1 MKKLLSIMLA
11 MAMILSVVIIAAIP
25 TAAIDGDWTVVSQA
39 KQESGEVDENKQ
51 NSVAGYEYTS
61 DGFHVISANFA
72 GQNPWARFVSKNKID
87 LKDGVYMEIR
97 IDEFNYTPGDRWLNV
112 MFWDQQ
118 LMTPGDSNY
127 GEGAQFLL
135 RPNQQAGDNYI
146 QTAWAT
152 GGFNQLP
159 ATLTDVPMD
168 VREDGKHYVT
178 VELYWDEANST
189 YVYNLNGSAVPANFL
204 AYINEKFGEDSEA
217 YVGFCFQHNTAGE
230 NISCTMTKFGTS
242 AETATTPAGDDSKA
256 PIDNSTNFV
265 AAPVVE
271 NPTFEAGKPGIFMN
285 ADLENSDTYDIP
297 GSAMGETLTVN
308 EDGTMKV
315 VAKNSSTS
323 TGTWV
328 VKNATSYAIED
339 LPIAMMVTRNLCTC
353 SEEDL
358 ADNNGI
364 CYASEESTVYLMTGE
379 KLSADGDSMTYAE
392 VSWDAYVVGEDTY
405 LSVMLDASDMGEIFS
420 GRINGVRFDFS
431 GVDTTTPGANTFDI
445 CFVAFFAT
453 AEDANEY
460 FEAYLTNLG
469 WEDPDAGEDDVT
481 TEEET
486 TVADETT
493 AAGEDETTVAGED
506 ETTVAGGDNNS
517 GSTDTPAKKGCKGV
531 VGFGAVAVVAVA
543 TVAGFVSF
551 KKKED

>member
-25 TAAIDGDWTVVSQA
+25 TAAVDGDWTVVAQA

-51 NSVAGYEYTS
+51 NSVAGYEYTA
-61 DGFHVISANFA
+61 DGLHIISPNFA
-72 GQNPWARFVSKNKID
+72 GQNPWVRFVSKSKID
-87 LKDGVYMEIR
+87 LKEGVYMEIR
-97 IDEFNYTPGDRWLNV
+97 IDEYNYTPGDRWLNV

-135 RPNQQAGDNYI
+135 RPNQQAGTNYTG
-146 QTAWAT
+146 TAWAT
-152 GGFNQLP
+152 GGFNQLKNVF
-159 ATLTDVPMD
+159 TEHPMD
-168 VREDGKHYVT
+168 VREDEKHYLNVA
-178 VELYWDEANST
+178 LSWDEANST
-189 YVYNLNGSAVPANFL
+189 YVYTVNGVSAPADFIT
-204 AYINEKFGEDSEA
+204 YMNEKFGEDSEA

-271 NPTFEAGKPGIFMN
+271 NPTFEAGKPGILMN

-297 GSAMGETLTVN
+297 GAAMGETLTVN
-308 EDGTMKV
+308 ADGTMKV
-315 VAKNSSTS
+315 VAKNSATS
-323 TGTWV
+323 TGTWLV
-328 VKNATSYAIED
+328 QNATSYAIED

-364 CYASEESTVYLMTGE
+364 CYASEESDVYLMTGE
-379 KLSADGDSMTYAE
+379 KLSADNNCMTYAE
-392 VSWDAYVVGEDTY
+392 VSWDAYVIGEDTY

-420 GRINGVRFDFS
+420 GRINGVRFDFK
-431 GVDTTTPGANTFDI
+431 GVDVTTPGANTFDI

-453 AEDANEY
+453 VEDANEY
-460 FEAYLTNLG
+460 FEAYLTSLG
-469 WEDPDAGEDDVT
+469 WEDPNAGADEET
-481 TEEET
+481 TEE
-486 TVADETT
+486 
-493 AAGEDETTVAGED
+493 ETTVAGED
-506 ETTVAGGDNNS
+506 ETTVAGGNNS
-517 GSTDTPAKKGCKGV
+517 GSTETPAKKGCKGV

>member
-25 TAAIDGDWTVVSQA
+25 TAAVDGDWTVVAQA

-51 NSVAGYEYTS
+51 NSVAGYEYTA
-61 DGFHVISANFA
+61 DGLHIISPNFA
-72 GQNPWARFVSKNKID
+72 GQNPWVRFVSKSKID
-87 LKDGVYMEIR
+87 LKEGVYMEIR
-97 IDEFNYTPGDRWLNV
+97 IDEYNYTPGDRWLNV

-135 RPNQQAGDNYI
+135 RPNQQAGTNYTG
-146 QTAWAT
+146 TAWAT
-152 GGFNQLP
+152 GGFNQLKNVF
-159 ATLTDVPMD
+159 TEHPMD
-168 VREDGKHYVT
+168 VREDEKHYLNVA
-178 VELYWDEANST
+178 LSWDEANST
-189 YVYNLNGSAVPANFL
+189 YVYTVNGVSAPADFIT
-204 AYINEKFGEDSEA
+204 YMNEKFGEDSEA

-271 NPTFEAGKPGIFMN
+271 NPTFEAGKPGILMN

-297 GSAMGETLTVN
+297 GAAMGETLTVN
-308 EDGTMKV
+308 ADGTMKV
-315 VAKNSSTS
+315 VAKNSATS
-323 TGTWV
+323 TGTWLV
-328 VKNATSYAIED
+328 QNATSYAIED

-364 CYASEESTVYLMTGE
+364 CYASEESDVYLMTGE
-379 KLSADGDSMTYAE
+379 KLSADNNCMTYAE
-392 VSWDAYVVGEDTY
+392 VSWDAYVIGEDTY

-420 GRINGVRFDFS
+420 GRINGVRFDFK
-431 GVDTTTPGANTFDI
+431 GVDVTTPGANTFDI

-453 AEDANEY
+453 VEDANEY
-460 FEAYLTNLG
+460 FEAYLTSLG
-469 WEDPDAGEDDVT
+469 WEDPNAGADEET

-486 TVADETT
+486 TV
-493 AAGEDETTVAGED
+493 AGEDETTVAGED
-506 ETTVAGGDNNS
+506 ETTVAGGNNS
-517 GSTDTPAKKGCKGV
+517 GSTETPAKKGCKGV